1 MKTNMNASV
10 QLAYRPT
17 FLDRIAWFLTGIGVR
32 SKVMRAA
39 QLEDVSY
46 HLLVKAMTLR
56 HNATAREFQ
65 PILERAATVAPRQ
78 WAFLATES
86 GGREVLVDNE
96 FLKVVLIRWEPGV
109 ECARHYHPNGG
120 GMMIVLEGE
129 IRESRFLNATIATPY
144 DVRTLERHALSYIDD
159 QLGAHV
165 VANPEEN
172 AAITLHAYLKY
183 RPTVEA

>member
-1 MKTNMNASV
+1 MTTNMNASV

-32 SKVMRAA
+32 SKVMGTAH
-39 QLEDVSY
+39 LENISY

-56 HNATAREFQ
+56 NSATAREFQ
-65 PILERAATVAPRQ
+65 PILERATSISSSE

-86 GGREVLVDNE
+86 GGRKVLVDNE
-96 FLKVVLIRWEPGV
+96 FLKVVLIRWEPGA

-120 GMMIVLEGE
+120 GMILVLEGA
-129 IRESRFLNATIATPY
+129 IRESRFLNATITTPY
-144 DVRTLERHALSYIDD
+144 EARTLERHALSYIDD

-165 VANPEEN
+165 VANPKEK

-183 RPTVEA
+183 RSAAEA